1 MKTFARI
8 GEYAGKL
15 NDAVGYDPLESLV
28 SRLTDYINNLGDK
41 YEPDVK
47 EFMKGCYFDNGR
59 LIRRGT

>member
-1 MKTFARI
+1 MKIFGKMAEY
-8 GEYAGKL
+8 GEQL

-28 SRLTDYINNLGDK
+28 KKLTDYINNQGDK
-41 YEPDVK
+41 YEPNVK